1 MLLVVDV
8 GNTNTVLGVY
18 DGTRLLAHWRL
29 TTEHQQTIDEYGILM
44 RNLFAL
50 GSIDAAAIHAVII
63 ASVVPPLDPT
73 LDQVMQRYFKLTPLF
88 VSSKIR
94 SIPIKVDNP
103 NEAGADRVCNSVA
116 ALAKY
121 GAPAVVV
128 DFGTTIN
135 FDVVSRDGEYIGG
148 ALVPG
153 IGISADALFRRA
165 AKLSRV
171 EIRDPG
177 KVVGA
182 NTVSAL
188 QSGIFYGFLDLVDGI
203 LARMKQAL
211 GDDLHVVATGGQA
224 PLLAPSS
231 KHIQHVDEHLTL
243 EGLRLI
249 WEENLEKSAA
259 DERR

>member
-18 DGTRLLAHWRL
+18 EGPRLLAHWRL
-29 TTEHQQTIDEYGILM
+29 TTEHQQTVDEYGILM

-50 GSIDAAAIHAVII
+50 GTVDAGAIRAAII

-73 LDQVMQRYFKLTPLF
+73 LDQVVRRYFKLDPLF
-88 VSSKIR
+88 VSSKIHTL
-94 SIPIKVDNP
+94 PIRVDNP
-103 NEAGADRVCNSVA
+103 AEAGADRICNAVA
-116 ALAKY
+116 ALEKY
-121 GAPAVVV
+121 GRPAVVV

-135 FDVVSRDGEYIGG
+135 FDVVSRGGEYVGG

-153 IGISADALFRRA
+153 IGISADALFRHA

-177 KVVGA
+177 KIIGS

-203 LARMKQAL
+203 LGRMLEAL
-211 GDDLHVVATGGQA
+211 GPDTHIVATGGQA

-231 KHIQHVDEHLTL
+231 RHIKHVDEHLTL
-243 EGLRLI
+243 DGLRLI
-249 WEENLEKSAA
+249 WELNRPA
-259 DERR
+259 

>member
-1 MLLVVDV
+1 MLLVIDV

-18 DGTRLLAHWRL
+18 EGHRLIAHWRL
-29 TTEHQQTIDEYGILM
+29 TTAHEQTIDEYGILT

-50 GSIDAAAIHAVII
+50 GSVDASAIRAAII

-73 LDQVMQRYFKLTPLF
+73 LEQVVRRYFHLEPMF
-88 VSSKIR
+88 VSTKIR
-94 SIPIKVDNP
+94 TLPIAVDNP
-103 NEAGADRVCNSVA
+103 NEAGADRIANAVA
-116 ALAKY
+116 ALDKY

-135 FDVVSRDGEYIGG
+135 FDVVSAAGEYVGG

-153 IGISADALFRRA
+153 IGISSDALFRRA
-165 AKLSRV
+165 AKLSQV
-171 EIRDPG
+171 KIKDPG
-177 KVVGA
+177 KVIGS
-182 NTVSAL
+182 NTVTAL

-203 LARMKQAL
+203 LARMKHAL
-211 GDDLHVVATGGQA
+211 GDKTQIIATGGQA
-224 PLLAPSS
+224 SLIAPSS

-249 WEENLEKSAA
+249 WERNRPA
-259 DERR
+259 

>member
-18 DGTRLLAHWRL
+18 EGPRLLAHWRL
-29 TTEHQQTIDEYGILM
+29 TTEHQQTVDEYGILM

-50 GSIDAAAIHAVII
+50 GLIDAKVIRAAMI

-73 LDQVMQRYFKLTPLF
+73 LDQVVRRYFNLEPLF
-88 VSSKIR
+88 VSTKILTL
-94 SIPIKVDNP
+94 PIRVDNP
-103 NEAGADRVCNSVA
+103 KEAGSDRIANAVA
-116 ALAKY
+116 ALDKY
-121 GAPAVVV
+121 GSPAIVV

-135 FDVVSRDGEYIGG
+135 FDVVSREGEYIGG

-153 IGISADALFRRA
+153 IGISAEALFHRA

-171 EIRDPG
+171 EIKDPG
-177 KVVGA
+177 KIIGA
-182 NTVSAL
+182 NTVAAL

-203 LARMKQAL
+203 LERMKQVL
-211 GDDLHVVATGGQA
+211 GADTHVIATGGQA

-231 KHIQHVDEHLTL
+231 RHIQHVDEHLTL

-249 WEENLEKSAA
+249 WERNRPA
-259 DERR
+259 

>member
-18 DGTRLLAHWRL
+18 EGPRLLAHWRL
-29 TTEHQQTIDEYGILM
+29 TTEHQQTVDEYGILM

-50 GSIDAAAIHAVII
+50 GAVDAGAIRAAII

-73 LDQVMQRYFKLTPLF
+73 LDQVVRRYFKLDPLF
-88 VSSKIR
+88 VSSKIHTL
-94 SIPIKVDNP
+94 PILVDNP
-103 NEAGADRVCNSVA
+103 AEAGADRICNAVA
-116 ALAKY
+116 ALEKY
-121 GAPAVVV
+121 GRPAVVV

-135 FDVVSRDGEYIGG
+135 FDVVSRGGEYVGG

-153 IGISADALFRRA
+153 IGISADALFRHA

-177 KVVGA
+177 KIIGS

-203 LARMKQAL
+203 LGRMIEVL
-211 GDDLHVVATGGQA
+211 GPDTHIVATGGQA

-231 KHIQHVDEHLTL
+231 RHIKHVDEHLTL
-243 EGLRLI
+243 DGLRLI
-249 WEENLEKSAA
+249 WELNRPA
-259 DERR
+259 

>member
-1 MLLVVDV
+1 MLLVIDV

-18 DGTRLLAHWRL
+18 EGPRLIAHWRL
-29 TTEHQQTIDEYGILM
+29 TTAHEQTIDEYGILM

-50 GSIDAAAIHAVII
+50 GAVDAGAIRAAIV
-63 ASVVPPLDPT
+63 ASVVPPLDQT
-73 LDQVMQRYFKLTPLF
+73 LDEVVRRYFHIEPLF
-88 VSSKIR
+88 VSSQIR
-94 SIPIKVDNP
+94 TLPIRVDHP
-103 NEAGADRVCNSVA
+103 REAGADRIANAVA
-116 ALAKY
+116 ALEKY
-121 GAPAVVV
+121 GAPSVVI

-135 FDVVSRDGEYIGG
+135 FDVVSAAGEYVGG

-177 KVVGA
+177 KIVGS
-182 NTVSAL
+182 NTVAAL

-203 LARMKQAL
+203 LSRMKEEL
-211 GDDLHVVATGGQA
+211 GPKTHFVATGGQA
-224 PLLAPSS
+224 RLLAPSS
-231 KHIQHVDEHLTL
+231 RHIQHVDEHLTL

-249 WEENLEKSAA
+249 WERNRPS
-259 DERR
+259 